1 MPGLVLPAEK
11 RKQICRHMGTAAL
24 TVYPTAQE
32 VFYTNLLTRGRL
44 NGYLANV
51 NEQANYVFRLVKQ
64 TAEREGITEK
74 LKAEQLMEWVG
85 KMNALREAA
94 AEIVNAEVIFCIK
107 QRHDESRT
115 MKPVTLSN
123 AKSKGGKVQTPY
135 PPESLCLKNGLT
147 SGIFSLYFS
156 IYANGRFKKQNIQV
170 FWITK
175 ELKFC
180 LLILALRL

>member
-1 MPGLVLPAEK
+1 
-11 RKQICRHMGTAAL
+11 MGTAAL

-85 KMNALREAA
+85 KMNALQLF
-94 AEIVNAEVIFCIK
+94 NK
-107 QRHDESRT
+107 
-115 MKPVTLSN
+115 M
-123 AKSKGGKVQTPY
+123 
-135 PPESLCLKNGLT
+135 
-147 SGIFSLYFS
+147 
-156 IYANGRFKKQNIQV
+156 
-170 FWITK
+170 
-175 ELKFC
+175 
-180 LLILALRL
+180 